1 MKAPEFYAEW
11 IPILRDFAVRKD
23 DDEVITAMKNGCIP
37 CSPTPPTRL
46 AIAWKKQKQCG
57 IRILWKILKGIRLRH
72 IMKRG

>member
-37 CSPTPPTRL
+37 LFTDASHPIELSPGRSNKN
-46 AIAWKKQKQCG
+46 AV
-57 IRILWKILKGIRLRH
+57 
-72 IMKRG
+72 

>member
-37 CSPTPPTRL
+37 CSQTPLTR
-46 AIAWKKQKQCG
+46 
-57 IRILWKILKGIRLRH
+57 IRLRH
-72 IMKRG
+72 MMKRG